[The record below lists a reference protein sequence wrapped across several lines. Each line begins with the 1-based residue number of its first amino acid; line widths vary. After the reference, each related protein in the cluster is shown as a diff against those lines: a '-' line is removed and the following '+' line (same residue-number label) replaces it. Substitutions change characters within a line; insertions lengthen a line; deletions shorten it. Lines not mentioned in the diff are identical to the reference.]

1 MTVSA
6 DSGFLEA
13 LYRDWTSRMAADPQM
28 SIAMLRSMFDEW
40 HQPTK
45 EPEGVTYRSDIVAGV
60 EGIWALPLGA
70 DTSSVIMYTHGG
82 GFAVGS
88 AASHRK
94 LAGHLA
100 TALGTTAWV
109 IDYRRAPEHPLPAQT
124 EDATAVYRALL
135 DRGFAPGSIITAG
148 DSAGGNLAV
157 ATVLKLRDD
166 GSPLPGAVITLSPW
180 LDIELT
186 GKSLITNAAT
196 DGLVSRQILEGM
208 SAMFLGE
215 TGNPDD
221 PQANPLYADF
231 TGFPPLYISVGAV
244 ETLLD
249 DASRLA
255 DRASAA
261 GVEVTL
267 SVVDGMQHVFP
278 CLAGRAP
285 EADAEI
291 ARIGRWYAGGA
302 PHGRAR
308 TNNSGTKRTE
318 GAVEHEHSP

>member
-1 MTVSA
+1 
-6 DSGFLEA
+6 
-13 LYRDWTSRMAADPQM
+13 MAADPQM
-28 SIAMLRSMFDEW
+28 SIGMLRSMFDEW

-45 EPEGVTYRSDIVAGV
+45 EPEGVTYRSDAVAGV

-70 DTSSVIMYTHGG
+70 DTSRVILYAHGG
-82 GFAVGS
+82 GFCVGS

-94 LAGHLA
+94 LAAHLA
-100 TALGTTAWV
+100 KALGTTAFV
-109 IDYRRAPEHPLPAQT
+109 MDYRRAPEHPFPAQI
-124 EDATAVYRALL
+124 EDATTVYRALL

-166 GSPLPGAVITLSPW
+166 GSPLPEAVIALSPW
-180 LDIELT
+180 LDMELA
-186 GKSLITNAAT
+186 GESLTTNAAA

-208 SAMFLGE
+208 SAMFFGD
-215 TGNPDD
+215 TGKPDD
-221 PQANPLYADF
+221 PLANPLYADF
-231 TGFPPLYISVGAV
+231 TGFPRLYISAGSA

-249 DASRLA
+249 DATRLA

-261 GVEVTL
+261 GTEVTL

-278 CLAGRAP
+278 FLAGRAP

-291 ARIGRWYAGGA
+291 SRIRSWY
-302 PHGRAR
+302 RR
-308 TNNSGTKRTE
+308 
-318 GAVEHEHSP
+318 